1 MQFTGS
7 FTVPAPRQRVWEGL
21 NDPDLLRQCIPGCEE
36 LTRLS
41 ATEFEGKIVAKV
53 GPVKASFAGKV
64 TLADLDPP
72 NGYTISGEGK
82 GGVAGFAKGG
92 AKVRLTDDGP
102 GTKLDYTVDA
112 SVGGKLAQIGSRLI
126 EGSVNQTA
134 EQFFARFGEL
144 VSAGQA
150 TAAAATA
157 ETASAT
163 EAAASVA
170 SGAASA
176 KAKPGGSKWMW
187 IAVAV
192 VIAAA
197 VIVALVW

>member
-53 GPVKASFAGKV
+53 GPVKASFSGKV
-64 TLADLDPP
+64 TLSELDPP

-102 GTKLDYTVDA
+102 GTKLEYAVDA

-126 EGSVNQTA
+126 EGTVNQTA

-150 TAAAATA
+150 SAASSEA
-157 ETASAT
+157 EA
-163 EAAASVA
+163 EAAVA
-170 SGAASA
+170 MGAPAA
-176 KAKPGGSKWMW
+176 RTKPGGSKWMW